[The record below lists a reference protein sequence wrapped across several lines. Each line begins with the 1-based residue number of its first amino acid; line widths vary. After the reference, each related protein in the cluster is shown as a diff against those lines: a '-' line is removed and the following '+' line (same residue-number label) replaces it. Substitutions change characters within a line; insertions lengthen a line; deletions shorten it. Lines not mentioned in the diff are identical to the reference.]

1 MTSNRSFFKLQR
13 ELIRRNLI
21 LPVLSGVGFFF
32 ALPLF
37 TLMMIQHE
45 LDMLSSSTYTALE
58 REKIINEFVLNN
70 LLSVRYDGAKL
81 GIIIMAS
88 LAGFMLFKYL
98 HSNKQVDFFHSLPIS
113 RGNLFAQLY
122 LTGFMSVIPFYIVMY
137 LISVIFA
144 YAMGAGSLLT
154 AGVIIKAIVVNVLF
168 FLLFY
173 SLAIFATI
181 LSGNTFISILIY
193 TFLNFVIL
201 ITTTIISALFD
212 YWFKTYTCIPILDN
226 IGSYSCPLYLY
237 FRGGNLFNQSGEPI
251 STKALVFMTIV
262 IIAFI
267 ALSYIL
273 FKIRKSERA
282 GSALAFYKTKAPLK
296 CYLVLV
302 SGYLLM
308 FIFND
313 IAGESWRYIGIVL
326 GIILSHMVLEGLY
339 NFDMHSLFK
348 NWKTMIALLIVGVG
362 LFTIMKTD
370 IIGYD
375 SKIPNREDI
384 SGVSIETYY
393 TNSNGFASDVSTFEP
408 LTSTENIDNVYS
420 MAQYAIESLDDV
432 DYDKY
437 YGYGFYSE
445 SENIKSFAIHYILK
459 NGSEIFRNYLVPAG
473 DEFDSR
479 LEDIVLTDDYR
490 QHERDS
496 VFNLHLDMLSKL
508 SIYINESSYVD
519 NISGFIENT
528 ENSIEIAKALME
540 ESLTLTKEQAE
551 NTVPLL
557 SIDFEVIY
565 KDFYIGD
572 EYIGYNNYL
581 SSVPIY
587 PTYTKTLALISQYY
601 NITPKTITVDDI
613 ASVDITKYY
622 DDTQVTESGE
632 PYYHTVS
639 TTDKETIAKL
649 IENSIPRNLINAANP
664 LFEFDTIPSIEIN
677 IVFNNSQGSTFIYYR
692 KGTAPLDLINEL
704 LEKQ

>member
-113 RGNLFAQLY
+113 RGNLFIELY
-122 LTGFMSVIPFYIVMY
+122 LTGFISVIPFYIVMY

-193 TFLNFVIL
+193 AFLNFVII
-201 ITTTIISALFD
+201 ITTTIISVLFD

-237 FRGGNLFNQSGEPI
+237 FCGGNLFNQNGKPI

-308 FIFND
+308 FIFNN
-313 IAGESWRYIGIVL
+313 IAGEPWRYL
-326 GIILSHMVLEGLY
+326 GIILGVILSHMVLEGLY
-339 NFDMHSLFK
+339 NFDMRSLFK
-348 NWKTMIALLIVGVG
+348 NWKTMVALLIVSVG
-362 LFTIMKTD
+362 FFTIMKTD

-375 SKIPNREDI
+375 SKIPNLDDI

-393 TNSNGFASDVSTFEP
+393 TNSNGYSSGVATFEP
-408 LTSTENIDNVYS
+408 MTTSENIDSVYA
-420 MAQYAIESLDDV
+420 MAQYAIENLDNI

-437 YGYGFYSE
+437 YGYDFYSE
-445 SENIKSFAIHYILK
+445 SENIKSFSIRYILK

-473 DEFDSR
+473 DEFDSH
-479 LEDIVLTDDYR
+479 LEDIILTDDYR
-490 QHERDS
+490 KHEVGS
-496 VFNLHLDMLSKL
+496 VFNLHLDMISQL
-508 SIYINESSYVD
+508 SININQSLSYDGV
-519 NISGFIENT
+519 SGVIKNT
-528 ENSIEIAKALME
+528 DKSIEIAKAIME
-540 ESLTLTKEQAE
+540 DSLTLTKEQAE
-551 NTVPLL
+551 TTAPLFNI
-557 SIDFEVIY
+557 SFDVIY
-565 KDFYIGD
+565 DNSKASG
-572 EYIGYNNYL
+572 YIGYGDYL
-581 SSVPIY
+581 NSVAIY

-601 NITPKTITVDDI
+601 DITPQVINADDI
-613 ASVDITKYY
+613 ERIDITKYN
-622 DDTQVTESGE
+622 DNTELNEISE
-632 PYYHTVS
+632 RYYTVS
-639 TTDKETIAKL
+639 VSDKETIAKL
-649 IENSIPRNLINAANP
+649 IENSISGNIVSCSNP
-664 LFEFDTIPSIEIN
+664 LFEFDTIPSIEVN
-677 IVFNNSQGSTFIYYR
+677 IIFNSQDSTFIYYR